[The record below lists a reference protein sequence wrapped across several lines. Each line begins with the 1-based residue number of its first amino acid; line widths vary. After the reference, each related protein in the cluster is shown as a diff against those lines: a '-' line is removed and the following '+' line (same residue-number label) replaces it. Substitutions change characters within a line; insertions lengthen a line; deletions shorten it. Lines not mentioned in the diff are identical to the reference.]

1 MPNQLAPVDSK
12 NRRSF
17 LALLFSA
24 PEHSI
29 GHKWCYFPYMTK
41 LPNPDNAIV
50 PVEKLRDYLLS
61 PFHPVGR
68 FKSRFFAGIGYRS
81 EEWSV
86 LEQDIRA
93 LLVEGDATKTDRTAY
108 GQKYEVRGIITGPSG
123 KTADIVTVWI
133 VRHEEDAPRFVTAHP
148 GGQK

>member
-1 MPNQLAPVDSK
+1 
-12 NRRSF
+12 
-17 LALLFSA
+17 
-24 PEHSI
+24 
-29 GHKWCYFPYMTK
+29 MTK
-41 LPNPDNAIV
+41 LQNSDNAIV

-68 FKSRFFAGIGYRS
+68 FKSRFFAGLGYRL

-93 LLVEGDATKTDRTAY
+93 LLEGHAAKTDRTAY
-108 GQKYEVRGIITGPSG
+108 GQKYEVRGVITGPSG
-123 KTADIVTVWI
+123 RTADIVTVWI
-133 VRHEEDAPRFVTAHP
+133 IRHGEDVPRFVTAHP